1 MAKSWRLPSSVAAGL
16 KAIDSGYRT
25 VLSYTSLAAF
35 YATADKMPEAKA
47 ALAEALSLNPNLSVA
62 WFHAH
67 NSAFV
72 DTGLGF
78 REAKRNERDPKDLRA
93 PLPLLACILYVRFP
107 PN

>member
-1 MAKSWRLPSSVAAGL
+1 
-16 KAIDSGYRT
+16 
-25 VLSYTSLAAF
+25 
-35 YATADKMPEAKA
+35 MPEAKA
-47 ALAEALSLNPNLSVA
+47 ALAEALSLNPNHSVA

-78 REAKRNERDPKDLRA
+78 REAQRNERDPKDLRA